1 MKNEKDMMADKEKWI
16 VETAT
21 TIENKIFERLEKCIE
36 QSEWEYW
43 EKSFIPIDYK
53 NIEAIAQEVFE
64 ERKDKS
70 FAEKYPNITNQVWE
84 KALRSVEEKLKACG
98 WKMGSNSNNVFGVGA
113 AESDIVQIGEK
124 RSLWK
129 KIKKFFSK
137 IITTRKTGG
146 FNMPYKG
153 I

>member
-70 FAEKYPNITNQVWE
+70 FAEKYRILPIRCG
-84 KALRSVEEKLKACG
+84 KRHCGALRKNLKLVAG
-98 WKMGSNSNNVFGVGA
+98 RWAVILIMYLELVLRNPISF
-113 AESDIVQIGEK
+113 
-124 RSLWK
+124 R
-129 KIKKFFSK
+129 
-137 IITTRKTGG
+137 
-146 FNMPYKG
+146 
-153 I
+153 

>member
-1 MKNEKDMMADKEKWI
+1 MKNEKDMVADKEKWI
-16 VETAT
+16 AETAT

-84 KALRSVEEKLKACG
+84 KALLSVEERLKACG
-98 WKMGSNSNNVFGVGA
+98 WKIGTNSNKVFGIGA
-113 AESDIVQIGEK
+113 VESDILQLGEK
-124 RSLWK
+124 KSLWK

-137 IITTRKTGG
+137 I
-146 FNMPYKG
+146 F
-153 I
+153 

>member
-129 KIKKFFSK
+129 EIKKFFSK
-137 IITTRKTGG
+137 II
-146 FNMPYKG
+146 
-153 I
+153 

>member
-84 KALRSVEEKLKACG
+84 NLKLVAGRWAVILIMYLELVLRNPIS
-98 WKMGSNSNNVFGVGA
+98 F
-113 AESDIVQIGEK
+113 
-124 RSLWK
+124 R
-129 KIKKFFSK
+129 
-137 IITTRKTGG
+137 
-146 FNMPYKG
+146 
-153 I
+153 